1 MAGQRRRSVDIDRYL
16 AEHDPAWTAL
26 TNLTGDAR
34 RRPGRLTPAQ
44 LDDFV
49 RLYQQASAD
58 LSHARI
64 AHPEPALIGRLTNI
78 VGDARTVLYGK
89 RARTLAAIGRFFTV
103 GFPGAVWALRRMVAV
118 SAALTL
124 LPAAALG
131 VWIANSDAALSASAP
146 EALRAAYVEDD
157 FEAYYSDR
165 PAAQF
170 STEVMVN
177 NIMVSVLAMAGG
189 MLLGLGTVVVLVVNG
204 LNIGLAVGLF
214 AAAGE
219 QAKFWGLILP
229 HGLLEITAVVIA
241 GAAGLSLGW
250 AVIGP
255 GDRPRSRALA
265 DAAQRSL
272 TVVLGLTMAFVIAAL
287 IEGFVT
293 GSTVS
298 TALRVGVGATVEIG
312 FLGYLYVFGR
322 RESTAPPPA
331 PAGAVEQ

>member
-1 MAGQRRRSVDIDRYL
+1 VDIDRYL

-26 TNLTGDAR
+26 AAMTGDAR
-34 RRPGRLTPAQ
+34 RRPDHLSPAQ
-44 LDDFV
+44 VDDFV

-58 LSHARI
+58 LSHARL
-64 AHPEPALIGRLTNI
+64 AHPEPALIGRLTAI

-89 RARTLAAIGRFFTV
+89 RARTLRAVGQFFTV
-103 GFPGAVWALRRMVAV
+103 GFPVAVWDLRRLIAV

-124 LPAAALG
+124 LPAAGLG
-131 VWIANSDAALSASAP
+131 LWLARSDAALSASAP

-157 FEAYYSDR
+157 FEDYYSDR

-170 STEVMVN
+170 STEVLVN

-189 MLLGLGTVVVLVVNG
+189 MLLGIGTVVVLVGNG
-204 LNIGLAVGLF
+204 LNLGFAIGLF
-214 AAAGE
+214 AAAGQ

-229 HGLLEITAVVIA
+229 HGLLELTAVMIA
-241 GAAGLSLGW
+241 GGAGLALGW
-250 AVIGP
+250 AVIAP
-255 GDRPRSRALA
+255 GDRSRSKALA
-265 DAAQRSL
+265 AAAQRSL
-272 TVVLGLTMAFVIAAL
+272 TVVLGLALAFVVAAL

-322 RESTAPPPA
+322 RGSTFPPPA
-331 PAGAVEQ
+331 IAGAVGQ